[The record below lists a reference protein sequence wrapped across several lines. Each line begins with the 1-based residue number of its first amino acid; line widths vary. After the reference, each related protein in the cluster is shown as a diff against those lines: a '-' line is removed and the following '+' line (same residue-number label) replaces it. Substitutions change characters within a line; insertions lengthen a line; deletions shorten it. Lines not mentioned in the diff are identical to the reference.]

1 MKPQFQADN
10 DLRNAIRVGVL
21 RREPSISFQTAF
33 AAKLD
38 GVKDPEVLLL
48 AASEGRILVSH
59 DENSLPGHFRDFLA
73 AGHHSPG
80 VFLVRQGAPIGAVI
94 ESIVMLWVASEADE
108 WKDRIEWL
116 PF

>member
-21 RREPSISFQTAF
+21 RREPSINFQSAF
-33 AAKLD
+33 AAQLD

-48 AASEGRILVSH
+48 AAEQGRILVSH

-73 AGHHSPG
+73 AGYKSSG
-80 VFLVRQGAPIGAVI
+80 VFIVRQGAPIGAVI
-94 ESIVMLWVASEADE
+94 ESIVLLWVASEADE
-108 WKDRIEWL
+108 WINRIGWL
-116 PF
+116 PY